1 MTTPIDPSRGP
12 ILFLNFLLAV
22 EEAVGNWERK
32 REKESKTATTVNSL
46 ITWVLVRSLHS
57 PTLGPGHLKWAGIV
71 LAPGLPLLSLSK
83 TVARHGDD
91 LGASFCGPSSR
102 PRSQLSLSCLLWIG
116 DWQGTLTL
124 HGTKGLLGK
133 MRSKI
138 RRLDF
143 FKRKGLPICRS
154 LFDTLTTSILY
165 LYRYKVSTKYGIIII
180 HNSM

>member
-1 MTTPIDPSRGP
+1 MGFSQIVAFPHSRP
-12 ILFLNFLLAV
+12 
-22 EEAVGNWERK
+22 
-32 REKESKTATTVNSL
+32 
-46 ITWVLVRSLHS
+46 RSPKMGRDCACPGS
-57 PTLGPGHLKWAGIV
+57 PTFVP
-71 LAPGLPLLSLSK
+71 K

-91 LGASFCGPSSR
+91 PGASFCGPSSR

-180 HNSM
+180 HSSM